1 MNPLWMRGSRVF
13 GLIGPLF
20 PLFPINGGS
29 KRGHGQAIIGLAT
42 PITRR
47 YQLTIPD
54 PSKPLT
60 QTQDDRFIDLIGAQA
75 AV

>member
-1 MNPLWMRGSRVF
+1 VALFGSRVF

-29 KRGHGQAIIGLAT
+29 KRGREQVIIGPAT

-47 YQLTIPD
+47 YQTNDAGSLETTNAD
-54 PSKPLT
+54 A
-60 QTQDDRFIDLIGAQA
+60 G
-75 AV
+75 